1 MGTATI
7 SMKVYGVELRIF
19 SVSVFD
25 LRRVDAFFDDLLDR
39 LSNVGIIVKKAD
51 SIPLPIASSPIANRC
66 LSCLKICLDANK
78 IGVLLTF
85 SVWQHKFQ

>member
-39 LSNVGIIVKKAD
+39 LSKVGIIVKKAD

-66 LSCLKICLDANK
+66 LSCLKKA
-78 IGVLLTF
+78 
-85 SVWQHKFQ
+85 

>member
-7 SMKVYGVELRIF
+7 SIKVYGVELRIF

-51 SIPLPIASSPIANRC
+51 RDIILIAWTARTNPARNHPLPNFYDMVVA
-66 LSCLKICLDANK
+66 
-78 IGVLLTF
+78 
-85 SVWQHKFQ
+85 